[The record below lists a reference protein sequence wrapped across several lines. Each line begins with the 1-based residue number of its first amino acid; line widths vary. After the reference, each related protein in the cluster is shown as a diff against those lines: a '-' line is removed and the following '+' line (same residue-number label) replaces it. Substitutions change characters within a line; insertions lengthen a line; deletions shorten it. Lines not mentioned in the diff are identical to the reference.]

1 LIDPGFLLETK
12 LADPARMSLKSV
24 TAYWKHWD
32 SQGQKGD
39 FFSFLDLNDS
49 DDGKDKDNDK
59 SEESDRSEESNKD
72 KSDGADGDAEDP
84 PDHFPI
90 DDGIPYPFLCD
101 ASGRT
106 ACLQELVSTK
116 GQVNKTF
123 HEVIKLVDS
132 MEVSPIV
139 SI

>member
-1 LIDPGFLLETK
+1 
-12 LADPARMSLKSV
+12 M
-24 TAYWKHWD
+24 
-32 SQGQKGD
+32 
-39 FFSFLDLNDS
+39 NDS

-59 SEESDRSEESNKD
+59 SEESNKD
-72 KSDGADGDAEDP
+72 KSDRADGDAEDHP
-84 PDHFPI
+84 PYHFAI

-101 ASGRT
+101 ASGHT

-132 MEVSPIV
+132 MEVSPIL

>member
-1 LIDPGFLLETK
+1 
-12 LADPARMSLKSV
+12 MSRTSV
-24 TAYWKHWD
+24 GAYWQHWE
-32 SQGQKGD
+32 SQGQEGD
-39 FFSFLDLNDS
+39 FFSFLTLNDG

-59 SEESDRSEESNKD
+59 SEESDKGKESDRSEEGDRSEESDKD
-72 KSDGADGDAEDP
+72 KSDRADGDAEDHP
-84 PDHFPI
+84 PDHFAI

-132 MEVSPIV
+132 MEVSPIP

>member
-1 LIDPGFLLETK
+1 
-12 LADPARMSLKSV
+12 MSQTSV
-24 TAYWKHWD
+24 GAYWQHWE
-32 SQGQKGD
+32 SQGQEGD
-39 FFSFLDLNDS
+39 FFSFLPLNDG

-59 SEESDRSEESNKD
+59 SEESDRSGESDKD
-72 KSDGADGDAEDP
+72 KGDRSDGDAEDHP
-84 PDHFPI
+84 PDHFAI

-132 MEVSPIV
+132 MEVSPIL
-139 SI
+139 SIWSWLHLI